1 MTQAFNSSSTSGRAL
16 TPRKS
21 KRVGLAAG
29 VFLRRTGHGNYRVKI
44 YDLSP
49 EGCKTEFVE
58 RPELDELVWV
68 KFDDL
73 QSLEATVCWIRGTEV
88 GLEFVRSIHSAVF
101 AMLAAKL
108 LW

>member
-1 MTQAFNSSSTSGRAL
+1 MTHTFKSGSTSGRAFA
-16 TPRKS
+16 PRKS
-21 KRVGLAAG
+21 NRVGLAAG
-29 VFLRRTGHGNYRVKI
+29 VYLRRTGHGNFRVKI

-58 RPELDELVWV
+58 RPELNELVWV

-73 QSLEATVCWIRGTEV
+73 QPFEATVCWIRDSEL
-88 GLEFVRSIHSAVF
+88 GLEFVRPIYPAVF

-108 LW
+108 MC